1 MFHVKKY
8 SEILGKMADDKKV
21 LRVHKH
27 DLVKVM
33 DDHESDP
40 KPYTIK

>member
-21 LRVHKH
+21 QRMHKH

-33 DDHESDP
+33 DHLGVQP
-40 KPYTIK
+40 